1 MRLLFLSNFYPPF
14 DRGGY
19 EQWCQ
24 EVADRLRQSGH
35 QVTVLTSRHGA
46 AQYDSAAQDFVLRR
60 LHLEMEFVSWKNAVR
75 FFVGRQKRVR
85 ENVAAIRA
93 LFARSPFDAV
103 LVWGMWNLDWQ
114 VVAEAERLC
123 PHGVFYYIADYWLT
137 LPSQDLQYWRAPART
152 QLARASKGVL
162 KPIAER
168 WLARERRPAL
178 ELAYALFPS
187 AYLRAELWQKGVQ
200 FGATAVI
207 PGAIDTSLY
216 PVREKSGLMD
226 RSASFQLLY
235 VGRLSPEKGVE
246 TAIHA
251 LDHFRALNAWRPAR
265 LVIVGGGD
273 TGYEALLRQ
282 LVIEK
287 GLAPM
292 VEFMGALP
300 KERMPQVYSQADVLL
315 FPSTW
320 PEPFGRVI
328 VEAMA
333 SGVVVVATA
342 TGGAAEIV
350 ADEENA
356 LVFPPQNAALL
367 ASQLVRLVRN
377 PGLYERLAASGRRV
391 ALERFDIRRMAEGV
405 EQYLEAA
412 LARP

>member
-35 QVTVLTSRHGA
+35 QVTVLTSRYHA
-46 AQYDSAAQDFVLRR
+46 AHHDSTAQDFVVRQLY
-60 LHLEMEFVSWKNAVR
+60 LEMEFASLKNAIR

-85 ENVAAIRA
+85 ENIAAIRA
-93 LFARSPFDAV
+93 LFAQSTFDAV

-114 VVAEAERLC
+114 VAAEAESLC
-123 PHGVFYYIADYWLT
+123 PRGVFYYIADYWLT
-137 LPSQDLQYWRAPART
+137 LASQHSHYWRTPART
-152 QLARASKGVL
+152 SLARIPKALL

-168 WLARERRPAL
+168 LLAHEQRPAL

-187 AYLRAELWQKGVQ
+187 AYLRTELLQKGVQ
-200 FGATAVI
+200 FGTTAVI

-216 PVREKSGLMD
+216 HVPDQPRWDDSNPSL
-226 RSASFQLLY
+226 RLLY

-251 LDHFRALNAWRPAR
+251 LGHFLALNPCCSAQ
-265 LVIVGGGD
+265 LVIVGSGD
-273 TGYEALLRQ
+273 MDYEISLQQ
-282 LVIEK
+282 LVFEK
-287 GLAPM
+287 GLAPR
-292 VEFMGALP
+292 VEFIGAQP
-300 KERMPQVYSQADVLL
+300 KEKMSEIYSQADVLL
-315 FPSTW
+315 FTSIW

-342 TGGAAEIV
+342 TGGAAEIIV
-350 ADEENA
+350 DEENA
-356 LVFPPQNAALL
+356 LVFPPQNAAML
-367 ASQLVRLVRN
+367 ASQLVRLVTN
-377 PGLYERLAASGRRV
+377 PGLYERLAAAGRCT
-391 ALERFDIRRMAEGV
+391 ALEHFDIVRMAEGV
-405 EQYLEAA
+405 ERYLEDA